1 MTKNLLC
8 FVFSLCFLSLCN
20 AQIRFEKGYFIEF
33 GGKKTEC
40 LIRNAEWKN
49 NPKEF
54 QYKLN
59 NASPIEVG
67 TYNTVVE
74 FGILS
79 GNTKYVSSTVLID
92 RSESKARYLSKTKE
106 PEFKKEKLFLKQI
119 VEGDANLYSYADGQ
133 LTRFFYASAENQIE
147 QLVYKKYI
155 TGINRISEN
164 ELYKAQLWENLK
176 CGSITLEMI
185 QSLKYNRENLV
196 QFFNDFNTC
205 SDSNYIALNDKPANQ
220 QSEWFKFGVR
230 AGANFASVEFDDP
243 SNDRLTTDFGSQ
255 TNLRVGL
262 DFQIILPFN
271 RNKWALTVQPMYHSF
286 SSNLESSEGSASVD
300 YKSIEFPVGIRHSFF
315 LSRSTELFIGSSFVL
330 DFPLNSVF
338 EFENSSND
346 FPIEA
351 NTISAN
357 FSLGLKFAKK
367 YSLEAV
373 FYTNRDLTQDFA
385 FFTSNYSST
394 AIILGY
400 TLF

>member
-40 LIRNAEWKN
+40 LIRNMGWKS
-49 NPKEF
+49 NPVEF

-59 NASPIEVG
+59 NTSPVKIG

-79 GNTKYVSSTVLID
+79 DNAKFVSSTVLID
-92 RSESKARYLSKTKE
+92 RSESKARYLSNTKE

-119 VEGDANLYSYADGQ
+119 VKGDANLYSYVDGQ
-133 LTRFFYASAENQIE
+133 LTRFFYASAENEIE

-155 TGINRISEN
+155 TGNTRINEN
-164 ELYKAQLWENLK
+164 ELYKTQLWENLK
-176 CGSITLEMI
+176 CESVTLEMI
-185 QSLKYNRENLV
+185 QSIEYNRENLV
-196 QFFNDFNTC
+196 HFFNDFNAC
-205 SDSNYIALNDKPANQ
+205 SDPNYIVLNNKLLDQKK
-220 QSEWFKFGVR
+220 EWFKFGVR
-230 AGANFASVEFDDP
+230 AGANFASAEFDDP

-255 TNLRVGL
+255 TNLRFGL
-262 DFQIILPFN
+262 DFQILLPFN
-271 RNKWALTVQPMYHSF
+271 RNKWALTFQPMYHYF
-286 SSNLESSEGSASVD
+286 SSNVERPDRSASLE
-300 YKSIEFPVGIRHSFF
+300 YKSIELPIGIRHSFF
-315 LSRSTELFIGSSFVL
+315 LSGSTELFLGSSFVL

-338 EFENSSND
+338 EFENSFND

-357 FSLGLKFAKK
+357 LSLGLKFAKK

-373 FYTNRDLTQDFA
+373 FYSNRDLTQDFA
-385 FFTSNYSST
+385 FFTANYSST